1 MIRTLT
7 YFLLGFL
14 LSGVSI
20 FAVQNQQS
28 ISLKFLNLESINLPL
43 GLVLV
48 FSTALGAIVIT
59 ALQVSSLRGSRSQ
72 FSNTQFSNTQVANP
86 QGSKSRPKSVKTET
100 KDKIG
105 DFDDEFDD
113 DWV

>member
-7 YFLLGFL
+7 YFLLGFF

-20 FAVQNQQS
+20 FAIQNQQS
-28 ISLKFLNLESINLPL
+28 ISLKFINLESINLPL

-48 FSTALGAIVIT
+48 FSTALGSVFVT
-59 ALQVSSLRGSRSQ
+59 ALQVSSFRSKSKV
-72 FSNTQFSNTQVANP
+72 SNTQAPNP
-86 QGSKSRPKSVKTET
+86 QVSRSSPKSVKTEA

>member
-1 MIRTLT
+1 MIRTLI

-48 FSTALGAIVIT
+48 FSTALGAVFVT
-59 ALQVSSLRGSRSQ
+59 ALQVSSLQGSRS
-72 FSNTQFSNTQVANP
+72 QFSNTQVANP
-86 QGSKSRPKSVKTET
+86 QVSKSRPKSVKSEI

>member
-59 ALQVSSLRGSRSQ
+59 ALQVSSLRGSS
-72 FSNTQFSNTQVANP
+72 SQFSNTQVANP
-86 QGSKSRPKSVKTET
+86 QGSKSHPKSVKTET

>member
-59 ALQVSSLRGSRSQ
+59 PLQVSSLRGSRSQ
-72 FSNTQFSNTQVANP
+72 FLNTQVANP
-86 QGSKSRPKSVKTET
+86 QVSKSRSKSVKTET

>member
-48 FSTALGAIVIT
+48 FSAALGAIAIT

-72 FSNTQFSNTQVANP
+72 FSNTQVTNP
-86 QGSKSRPKSVKTET
+86 QVSKSRSKSVKTET